1 MNNLKIQAL
10 GRLAALSFISAVAA
24 FLGCSSPLPI
34 SSGSSSETVI
44 GKVVS
49 EGGKPAPATIVTL
62 YPENY
67 NPAAGALQA
76 SISFDT
82 TNNQGEFSL
91 TVPDAALR
99 YTIVAVQNTA
109 RTRALIAGIAISADT
124 TSIANAVLRVPGT
137 ISVMTP
143 ANADVQNGYFFIPGT
158 GIKTDLAGKS
168 GTIVLDSVPA
178 GTIPEVRYS
187 VKNVNAEQTVRFN
200 IQVFSGDTARIF
212 HPYWRY
218 SRPLYFNTT
227 SSGAGVGAAVTDFP
241 VLVRLTKGVFDF
253 SGAQAAGGDVRFT
266 KKDGTEVSFELERWD
281 ASGGAAEMWVRVD
294 TIFGNDSA
302 QSIVMYWGN
311 PAAASASGVAAV
323 FDVAVGFQGVWHMA
337 DAGSDSAHDATTN
350 GFNAAPFG
358 MTAASAVPGMIG
370 AAREFDGKT
379 SFFTVSGSASGALN
393 FGENGPFTLSAWVF
407 ADSLDNGF
415 HEIISKGDLA
425 YGMELHNINKWEITD
440 FLDATGWQT
449 VRSPATAQTWKYI
462 VGVRDG
468 AKEYLYVDGALAGD
482 SIALRDSTGR
492 SAAFDV
498 CIGRQA
504 DAATRYWSGA
514 IDEVNM
520 ANVARSAEWI
530 KLSYMN
536 QKAVNRL
543 VEFR

>member
-1 MNNLKIQAL
+1 MNNLKIQAIV
-10 GRLAALSFISAVAA
+10 RLAVFAFISAAAA

-49 EGGKPAPATIVTL
+49 EDGKPVPATIVTL

-67 NPAAGALQA
+67 DPVVGTGQS
-76 SISFDT
+76 SINFDT
-82 TNNQGEFSL
+82 TNDHGAFSL
-91 TVPDAALR
+91 PVPDVSLR

-109 RTRALIAGIAISADT
+109 RTRALITGIAISADT
-124 TSIANAVLRVPGT
+124 TSIANAVLRVPGA

-143 ANADVQNGYFFIPGT
+143 ANADIQNGYFFIPGT
-158 GIKTDLAGKS
+158 GIKTDLAGRS

-178 GTIPEVRYS
+178 GTIPEVRYA
-187 VKNVNAEQTVRFN
+187 VKNGAVQQTVRFN

-227 SSGAGVGAAVTDFP
+227 PSGAGVGAAVTDFP
-241 VLVRLTKGVFDF
+241 VLVRLTKDIFDF
-253 SGAQAAGGDVRFT
+253 SGAQAAGGDIRFT
-266 KKDGTEVSFELERWD
+266 KQDGAELGYELERWD
-281 ASGGAAEMWVRVD
+281 AGGGAADIWVRVD

-302 QSIVMYWGN
+302 QNIVMYWGN
-311 PAAASASGVAAV
+311 LAAAGASGGAMV
-323 FDVAVGFQGVWHMA
+323 FDTAIGFQGVWHMA
-337 DAGSDSAHDATTN
+337 DAGNDLAHDATIN
-350 GFNAAPFG
+350 GFNAAPSG
-358 MTAASAVPGMIG
+358 MTAASAVPGIIG
-370 AAREFDGKT
+370 LAREFDGKT

-415 HEIISKGDLA
+415 HEIISKGDLD

-440 FLDATGWQT
+440 FLDASGWQT

-462 VGVRDG
+462 VGVRDN
-468 AKEYLYVDGALAGD
+468 AMEYLYVDGVLASD

-492 SAAFDV
+492 SSALDV
-498 CIGRQA
+498 YIGRLA
-504 DAATRYWSGA
+504 DASSRYWNGA

-520 ANVARSAEWI
+520 ADVARSADWI

-536 QKAVNRL
+536 QKAVNKL